1 MRNVLKATGHGLKH
15 FFGARESRDDYKAL
29 GRSFKRTNS
38 KVRKAEV
45 LATMGMYAVYKG
57 SPIGLAKNIYDSIK
71 VGTWKY
77 GDIKK
82 HQGNVD
88 EVLAQTN
95 MSDEGKRAIAKLM
108 QSGGSGDEEA
118 NLSVADAAEFKRL
131 ENELHIAAGN
141 CINF

>member
-71 VGTWKY
+71 VGKWKY
-77 GDIKK
+77 GDMKR
-82 HQGNVD
+82 HGENVEEFLD
-88 EVLAQTN
+88 NTH
-95 MSDEGKRAIAKLM
+95 MSEDGKRAVARM
-108 QSGGSGDEEA
+108 MRNGGSTDA
-118 NLSVADAAEFKRL
+118 IADLSPADAAAFRQFET
-131 ENELHIAAGN
+131 ELHIEAGH
-141 CINF
+141 CVNF